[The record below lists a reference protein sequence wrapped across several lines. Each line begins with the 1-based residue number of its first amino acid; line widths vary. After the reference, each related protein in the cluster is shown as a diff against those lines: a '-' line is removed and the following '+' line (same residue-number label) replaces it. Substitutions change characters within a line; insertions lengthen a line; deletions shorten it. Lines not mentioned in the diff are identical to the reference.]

1 LNDTYADFEEGDI
14 DQVDPS
20 ETRDEYDSENEDHN

>member
-1 LNDTYADFEEGDI
+1 M

-20 ETRDEYDSENEDHN
+20 ETRDEYDSENEDNHQKIKNNVSFLF